1 MLQSLTTARP
11 DKVTKGSLCASLYGF
26 LHQVYDCTTIWRCT
40 SQRNMSGIMTE
51 KRPFFYGWVILI
63 IGFITIVGGFIC
75 RNTFSVFYPAIVNE
89 FGWTRGNTA
98 LIFSINILF
107 YGLFAPIAGAMA
119 DRFRPR
125 YVLAAGAILMG
136 IGMAGCSLAT
146 ERWQFFLLYG
156 VVAAI
161 GLSMAGWAPVA
172 TLLANWFVRKRALVF
187 GILGAGFGLS
197 LISASGAQYVISSFG
212 WQTAYVVIGLFIV
225 LLIAPV
231 SIIFVRRTPAD
242 RSLHPDGMTAEEAE
256 TELARISEYRAAS
269 EWRKK
274 DWSLWSAIR
283 TRQFWL
289 LLLIWLCSLGVVEQL
304 AVSHQ
309 VYFYLD
315 AGYTPMASATFYSIF
330 GICFAIGN
338 LIGAFSD
345 RTGRERFFIPASL
358 ISAIFIALYFVM
370 RDTTTPWLPP
380 LIAVGFGTSFGTIP
394 CVLNATLADLFHG
407 KHYGKIAGSMLVGFA
422 GGGMLSPWL
431 AGYLHDITG
440 HYFPTYVILV
450 AAMVASAVMMWF
462 VAPRKLNPIRQY

>member
-1 MLQSLTTARP
+1 MEQESSLLRATDMTTR
-11 DKVTKGSLCASLYGF
+11 
-26 LHQVYDCTTIWRCT
+26 
-40 SQRNMSGIMTE
+40 
-51 KRPFFYGWVILI
+51 RPFFYGWVILA
-63 IGFITIVGGFIC
+63 IGFLTIVGGFIA
-75 RNTFSVFYPAIVNE
+75 RNTFSVFYPAIVEE

-98 LIFSINILF
+98 LIFSVNILF

-125 YVLAAGAILMG
+125 YVLAAGALLIG
-136 IGMAGCSLAT
+136 IGMAGSSLAT

-197 LISASGAQYVISSFG
+197 LISASGAQYIISSFG
-212 WQTAYVVIGLFIV
+212 WQTAYVVIGLCIF
-225 LLIAPV
+225 LLIAPLC
-231 SIIFVRRTPAD
+231 IMFVRRTPAEKG
-242 RSLHPDGMTAEEAE
+242 LHPDGMTSEEAE
-256 TELARISEYRAAS
+256 TELLRVSEYRAAS
-269 EWRKK
+269 EWRSR
-274 DWSLWSAIR
+274 DWTVNSAIR

-289 LLLIWLCSLGVVEQL
+289 ILLTWLCSMGVVEQL
-304 AVSHQ
+304 AISHQ

-315 AGYTPMASATFYSIF
+315 AGYSPIASATFYSLF
-330 GICFAIGN
+330 GVAFAIGN
-338 LIGAFSD
+338 LLGAFSD
-345 RTGRERFFIPASL
+345 RTGRERLFIPASL
-358 ISAIFIALYFVM
+358 LSAAFIALYFLM
-370 RDTTTPWLPP
+370 RDASNPWLPP

-407 KHYGKIAGSMLVGFA
+407 KHFGRIAGSMLVGFA

-440 HYFPTYVILV
+440 SYVPTYWILI
-450 AAMVASAVMMWF
+450 AAMIATATMMWF
-462 VAPRKLNPIRQY
+462 IAPRKLNPVRR